1 MATFTHLSLDDA
13 QRLAEAHHLSPCQAV
28 IPVAAGTVNSNYF
41 LETSAGRFF
50 VRLYE
55 QQEVEGVAYEWRL
68 LSHLG
73 AEGVLVPP
81 RIEGPAPGAFRVG
94 GRPVAVFAEVRGEDL
109 CQARVSADRVLAVG
123 AALGAAHRAG
133 LRFDIEREG
142 RFRLED
148 VARLLEQA
156 EAAGRPE
163 LAPTIARLRAL
174 HAEVGSAL
182 AGPYAALPRGVIH
195 GDLFR
200 DNVLWQG
207 ERIVALLDWESASHG
222 LLVYDLAVTLL
233 AWCCGDQLDFALGRA
248 LVDGYRRERE
258 LSELEWQGLWWTMRL
273 GCLRFAT
280 TRITDIYLKGTYPA
294 GYKDYR
300 RFLLRLDAVEALTA
314 AQLASTLGRVPQS
327 SGG

>member
-1 MATFTHLSLDDA
+1 MATFTHLSLGDA
-13 QRLAEAHHLSPCQAV
+13 QRLAEAHHLPPCQGV
-28 IPVAAGTVNSNYF
+28 VPVAAGTVNSNYF
-41 LETSAGRFF
+41 LETSRGRFF

-55 QQEVEGVAYEWRL
+55 QQEVEGVAYEWSL

-73 AEGVLVPP
+73 AEGVLVPA

-109 CQARVSADRVLAVG
+109 CQARVSAERVRRVG
-123 AALGAAHRAG
+123 GALGAAHRAG
-133 LRFDIEREG
+133 LSFATQREG

-148 VARLLEQA
+148 VAALLDRA

-163 LAPTIARLRAL
+163 LAAPIARLRAV
-174 HAEVGSAL
+174 HAQVKQAL
-182 AGPYAALPRGVIH
+182 AGPFSGLARGVIH

-200 DNVLWQG
+200 DNVLWQD

-222 LLVYDLAVTLL
+222 VLAYDVAVTLL

-248 LVDGYRRERE
+248 LVEGYRGERE

-294 GYKDYR
+294 GYKDFR
-300 RFLLRLDAVEALTA
+300 RFLQRLDAVEALTPER
-314 AQLASTLGRVPQS
+314 LAETLGRGS
-327 SGG
+327 AA